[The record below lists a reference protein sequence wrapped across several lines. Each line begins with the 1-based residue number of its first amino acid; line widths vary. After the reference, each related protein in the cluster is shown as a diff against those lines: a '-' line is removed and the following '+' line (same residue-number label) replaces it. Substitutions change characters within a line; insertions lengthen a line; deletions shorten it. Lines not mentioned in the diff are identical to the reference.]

1 VVAVVKQSRRVSGWG
16 REAVRR
22 EGGLG
27 GAESGR
33 RTKRTEEAFE
43 EVTVAEMAMQ
53 SGMPVGGAGK
63 AGAGGTAGSRSRG
76 VQVKPEV
83 LRDHREARP
92 VAKKPGKASVLGR
105 GEGEPK
111 EERTMGSREP
121 EAPR

>member
-1 VVAVVKQSRRVSGWG
+1 
-16 REAVRR
+16 
-22 EGGLG
+22 
-27 GAESGR
+27 
-33 RTKRTEEAFE
+33 
-43 EVTVAEMAMQ
+43 
-53 SGMPVGGAGK
+53 MPVGGAEK

-92 VAKKPGKASVLGR
+92 VAKKPGMAAVLGW